1 MARANVAFAD
11 DANIQEARR
20 PATRSTLMRMPSHRA
35 GMAALPGW
43 IGRSRFV
50 VVLLVLLAGT
60 GCGGSS
66 KPTSERVRPVIP
78 GGAAVEAQAGAPKV
92 CSQLAASK
100 EMRRIGSV
108 LDGWAQDPPA
118 PGAAARLHDAGVALQ
133 RLAEK
138 ADVRLAPTL
147 RSTGRTM
154 ERVGRH
160 AATPQAAS
168 SLANALR
175 RLGRKLEG
183 PCGYPL
189 G

>member
-1 MARANVAFAD
+1 
-11 DANIQEARR
+11 
-20 PATRSTLMRMPSHRA
+20 MRMPLYRA
-35 GMAALPGW
+35 GMPALPGR
-43 IGRSRFV
+43 IGRSRFFV
-50 VVLLVLLAGT
+50 FLLVLLAGS
-60 GCGGSS
+60 GCGGS
-66 KPTSERVRPVIP
+66 KPTSDRVRPVIP
-78 GGAAVEAQAGAPKV
+78 GGAALEAKAGAPKV
-92 CSQLAASK
+92 CAQLAASK

-118 PGAAARLHDAGVALQ
+118 PGAAARLHDAGAALQ

-147 RSTGRTM
+147 RSTGRTL

-160 AATPQAAS
+160 AATPQSAS
-168 SLANALR
+168 SLADALR